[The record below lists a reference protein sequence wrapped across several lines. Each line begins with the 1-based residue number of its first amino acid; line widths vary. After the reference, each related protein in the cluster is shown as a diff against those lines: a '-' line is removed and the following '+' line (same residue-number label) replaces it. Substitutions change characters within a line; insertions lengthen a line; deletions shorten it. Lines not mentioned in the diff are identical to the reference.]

1 MSVGAFKKP
10 NKGNNASMYDI
21 AIIGSG
27 PAGVS
32 AAINAK
38 ILNKSF
44 IWFSSHS
51 TSKKVGRAELIK
63 NYPGL
68 PDVSGE
74 ELAWSLKHH
83 ADSMGIELNEEV
95 VTGVYETGGKFTLLV
110 GNKDYEARTVILC
123 LGVEAAKPVEG
134 EEQFLGRGISYCAT
148 CDGMLYKGKNIAV
161 VCTDKRFEH
170 EVEYLCSIAHTC
182 RVMPLYKDYGI
193 SAENAEIILKSPVKY
208 TGDMRVREVH
218 FKDGKIDIDGVFI
231 LKGAISPATLVHGL
245 KVEDGHIVVDR
256 TCATN
261 IAGVFAAGDC
271 TGRPYQYAKAVGEG
285 NIAVH
290 SAIEYL
296 AKA

>member
-1 MSVGAFKKP
+1 
-10 NKGNNASMYDI
+10 MYDI

-44 IWFSSHS
+44 IWFSSHA
-51 TSKKVGRAELIK
+51 TSKKVSRAELIK

-68 PDVSGE
+68 PDISGE
-74 ELAWSLKHH
+74 QLAWALKNH
-83 ADSMGIELNEEV
+83 ADSMGIEMCEEV
-95 VTGVYETGGKFTLLV
+95 VTGVYETDGKFTLLA
-110 GNKDYEARTVILC
+110 GNKDYEAKTVILC
-123 LGVEAAKPVEG
+123 LGVEVAKPVEG

-161 VCTDKRFEH
+161 VCMDKHFEH
-170 EVEYLCSIAHTC
+170 EVEFLCEIAHTC
-182 RVMPLYKDYGI
+182 AVIPLYKGYKNK
-193 SAENAEIILKSPVKY
+193 APNAEIILKSPIKY
-208 TGDMRVREVH
+208 AGDMRVKEVH
-218 FKDGKIDIDGVFI
+218 FKDSKIDVDGVFI

-245 KVEDGHIVVDR
+245 KVEEGHIAVDR
-256 TCATN
+256 ACATN
-261 IAGVFAAGDC
+261 IPGIFAAGDC

-290 SAIEYL
+290 SAVEYL
-296 AKA
+296 AKT

>member
-1 MSVGAFKKP
+1 
-10 NKGNNASMYDI
+10 MYDI

-44 IWFSSHS
+44 IWFGSHA
-51 TSKKVGRAELIK
+51 TSKKVSRAEHIK

-68 PDVSGE
+68 PDISGE
-74 ELAWSLKHH
+74 QLAWALSNH
-83 ADSMGIELNEEV
+83 ADSMGIEMSEEV
-95 VTGVYETGGKFTLLV
+95 VTGVYDTDGKFTLLA
-110 GNKDYEARTVILC
+110 GNKDYEAKAVILC
-123 LGVEAAKPVEG
+123 LGVEATKPVVG
-134 EEQFLGRGISYCAT
+134 EEEFLGRGVSYCAT

-170 EVEYLCSIAHTC
+170 EIEYLCSIANTC
-182 RVMPLYKDYGI
+182 AVIPLYNGYNIK
-193 SAENAEIILKSPVKY
+193 AQNAEIILKSPVKY
-208 TGDMRVREVH
+208 AGDMHVKEVH
-218 FKDGKIDIDGVFI
+218 FKDGKIAVDGVFV

-245 KVEDGHIVVDR
+245 KLEEGHIAVDR

-261 IAGVFAAGDC
+261 IPGIFAAGDC

-285 NIAVH
+285 NVAMH
-290 SAIEYL
+290 SAVEYL
-296 AKA
+296 AKN

>member
-1 MSVGAFKKP
+1 
-10 NKGNNASMYDI
+10 MYDI

-44 IWFSSHS
+44 IWFGSHS

-68 PDVSGE
+68 PNISGE
-74 ELAWSLKHH
+74 QLAWVLKNHTE
-83 ADSMGIELNEEV
+83 SMGIELRQEV
-95 VTGVYETGGKFTLLV
+95 VTGIYDTDGKFTLLA
-110 GNKDYEARTVILC
+110 GNKDYEAKTVILC

-161 VCTDKRFEH
+161 VCMDKHFEH
-170 EVEYLCSIAHTC
+170 EVEFLCEIAHTC
-182 RVMPLYKDYGI
+182 AVIPMYRGYEI
-193 SAENAEIILKSPVKY
+193 NAQNAEIILKSPVKY
-208 TGDMRVREVH
+208 SGDMRVREVH
-218 FKDGKIDIDGVFI
+218 FKDGKIAVDGVFI
-231 LKGAISPATLVHGL
+231 LKSAISPATLVHGL
-245 KVEDGHIVVDR
+245 GVEDGHIKVNR
-256 TCATN
+256 ACATN
-261 IAGVFAAGDC
+261 IPGIFAAGDC

-290 SAIEYL
+290 SAVEYL
-296 AKA
+296 AKT